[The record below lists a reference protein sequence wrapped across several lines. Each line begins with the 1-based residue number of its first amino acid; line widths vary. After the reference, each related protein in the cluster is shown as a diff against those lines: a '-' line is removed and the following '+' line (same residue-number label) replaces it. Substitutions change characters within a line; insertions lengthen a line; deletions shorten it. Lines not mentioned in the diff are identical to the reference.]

1 MYLFSSNIFQSEKN
15 INKTLQI
22 PSLLNFDFNNSKI
35 VLSPD
40 NSFVIF
46 YNESI
51 ILNVDLK
58 LKKIKWYQKF
68 PNNEKISNIQI
79 SPNNQ
84 ISFVK
89 HLNTH
94 NEIIVLSNNNYMD
107 YNELKIKDNILAYKI
122 FQNEDSNEVN
132 DIILVINDFYQMSIY
147 KDNILQNSAPKN
159 LIRDIN
165 NGLIKYNS
173 QILNIEYIPEQKFIL
188 FFFDNGLITIYS
200 INNNEENIYINESII
215 EYEDFINL
223 NENEDNQ
230 YTYYNLNIYKSN
242 YLCEN
247 IIKEEMDIENNINNI
262 NSTYFTTFLIIC
274 ANQRSFN
281 RKKST
286 IYFFKIENS
295 KFISLND
302 NDSNIK

>member
-188 FFFDNGLITIYS
+188 FFFDNGL
-200 INNNEENIYINESII
+200 
-215 EYEDFINL
+215 
-223 NENEDNQ
+223 
-230 YTYYNLNIYKSN
+230 N
-242 YLCEN
+242 Y
-247 IIKEEMDIENNINNI
+247 
-262 NSTYFTTFLIIC
+262 
-274 ANQRSFN
+274 
-281 RKKST
+281 
-286 IYFFKIENS
+286 
-295 KFISLND
+295 
-302 NDSNIK
+302 

>member
-1 MYLFSSNIFQSEKN
+1 MYLSSSNIFQSEEN

-22 PSLLNFDFNNSKI
+22 PSLLHFDFNNSKI

-68 PNNEKISNIQI
+68 PNNEKISDVQI

-107 YNELKIKDNILAYKI
+107 
-122 FQNEDSNEVN
+122 
-132 DIILVINDFYQMSIY
+132 
-147 KDNILQNSAPKN
+147 
-159 LIRDIN
+159 
-165 NGLIKYNS
+165 
-173 QILNIEYIPEQKFIL
+173 
-188 FFFDNGLITIYS
+188 
-200 INNNEENIYINESII
+200 
-215 EYEDFINL
+215 
-223 NENEDNQ
+223 
-230 YTYYNLNIYKSN
+230 
-242 YLCEN
+242 
-247 IIKEEMDIENNINNI
+247 
-262 NSTYFTTFLIIC
+262 
-274 ANQRSFN
+274 
-281 RKKST
+281 
-286 IYFFKIENS
+286 
-295 KFISLND
+295 
-302 NDSNIK
+302 

>member
-1 MYLFSSNIFQSEKN
+1 
-15 INKTLQI
+15 
-22 PSLLNFDFNNSKI
+22 
-35 VLSPD
+35 
-40 NSFVIF
+40 
-46 YNESI
+46 
-51 ILNVDLK
+51 
-58 LKKIKWYQKF
+58 
-68 PNNEKISNIQI
+68 
-79 SPNNQ
+79 
-84 ISFVK
+84 
-89 HLNTH
+89 
-94 NEIIVLSNNNYMD
+94 
-107 YNELKIKDNILAYKI
+107 
-122 FQNEDSNEVN
+122 
-132 DIILVINDFYQMSIY
+132 MSIY

-274 ANQRSFN
+274 ANQKNFN
-281 RKKST
+281 KKKST
-286 IYFFKIENS
+286 IYFLKIENS

-302 NDSNIK
+302 NDSNIKYNKIGFDNKEIINASIFKYKINNEENDMSDYIFVLFKQTNNLNNNKFLYSTEFSNLFHWFKLDKKI